1 MPQTDLYLIQGNA
14 FSDIVNFC
22 CRLTEKAYLLGHRVH
37 ILTEESYQNEAIN
50 EALWS
55 FKEQSFI
62 PHAVIDEGNNE
73 VSGDGDHGASNSY
86 RVTIGALGSHFIAPH
101 TQRNKT
107 LEKDKGLLVCL
118 GTQLPKQH
126 DKHNRVSI
134 IVPNNTE
141 AIESA
146 RTTYRQL
153 KTAKVHVTIHD
164 LRL

>member
-22 CRLTEKAYLLGHRVH
+22 CRLTEKAYLLGHKVH
-37 ILTEESYQNEAIN
+37 IQTEENYQNEAIN

-62 PHAVIDEGNNE
+62 PHTVI
-73 VSGDGDHGASNSY
+73 GDGGDYYKDQYGDQDDNSASQSY
-86 RVTIGALGSHFIAPH
+86 PVTIGALAPH
-101 TQRNKT
+101 AQKNDAPK
-107 LEKDKGLLVCL
+107 KDKDLLVCL

-126 DKHNRVSI
+126 DEHNRISI

-164 LRL
+164 LRH